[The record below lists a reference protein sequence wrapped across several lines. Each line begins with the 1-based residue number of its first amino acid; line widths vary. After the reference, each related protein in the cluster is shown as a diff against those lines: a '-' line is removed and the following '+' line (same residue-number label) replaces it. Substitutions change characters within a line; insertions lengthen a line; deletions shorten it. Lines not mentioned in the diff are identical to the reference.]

1 MEQLRL
7 WKKLGECDLFRKDKR
22 SKYMNDL
29 QLLDFVFLALQDPHT
44 KDLESLIER
53 ACQYGKSYE
62 ITPEEVER
70 VVNKKL
76 IDFI

>member
-1 MEQLRL
+1 
-7 WKKLGECDLFRKDKR
+7 
-22 SKYMNDL
+22 MNDL